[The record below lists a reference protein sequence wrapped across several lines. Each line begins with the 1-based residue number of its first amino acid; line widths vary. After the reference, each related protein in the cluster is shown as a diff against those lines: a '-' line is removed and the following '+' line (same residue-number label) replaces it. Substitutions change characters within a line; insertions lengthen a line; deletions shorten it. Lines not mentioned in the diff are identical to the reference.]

1 MANAEQIV
9 EAALQ
14 DFFDQLNTAIE
25 TYELHDYQVTREIAK
40 IDLLNEWENYA

>member
-1 MANAEQIV
+1 MATAEQVV

-14 DFFDQLNTAIE
+14 DFFDELNIAIE
-25 TYELHDYQVTREIAK
+25 RHDLHDYQVTREIAK